1 MALLRLLDF
10 LRAVKEDLIGV
21 WYVVDFAAAELSA
34 VISTMMSSWLFFS
47 VVVRVTLVTTT

>member
-34 VISTMMSSWLFFS
+34 VISTMMSSWLFFY